1 MHVLGFGQRS
11 CFLAMP
17 GSSAW
22 WRLDVGGLAY
32 PKMDFSLRGIRPANW
47 KTSAE

>member
-17 GSSAW
+17 GSSTW
-22 WRLDVGGLAY
+22 WRFEIMGLTY
-32 PKMDFSLRGIRPANW
+32 PKMDFSLR
-47 KTSAE
+47 